1 MTVYNLK
8 LRCLLLTS
16 WGVVFSIKT
25 IDDKLSFH
33 LWRISPA
40 VTACHFVNFK
50 VLSQGSAAFTCECL
64 WLWWMKMKTVHLH
77 KQKTTQ
83 DWCAITEQRILLDH
97 TQLFNLH
104 MQNIVHPSRSCHWNG
119 NSWEQIISPVC
130 AALWLSSVFRSH
142 SQAVTGWKWFPRGP
156 Q

>member
-40 VTACHFVNFK
+40 VTACHFVNFN

-83 DWCAITEQRILLDH
+83 DWEFCWITLSSLISTCKILCIHLAH
-97 TQLFNLH
+97 VTETGTH
-104 MQNIVHPSRSCHWNG
+104 
-119 NSWEQIISPVC
+119 SWEQILSPVC